1 MSEVKIFWDPK
12 GIELDSLGKKK
23 YLRSTDGDTSYISV
37 SIRMLS
43 IDTPEVHYPGNSKPS
58 KQNENFKKLAEWIN
72 QGKAPITKELGEFLL
87 PKLETGHAGTLHE
100 DQGKKATNEYEN
112 IISKKLMKSNGKK
125 RSVFIKAANE
135 NFDQYGRLLAYMA
148 PSYTKKELQSIP
160 IVDRYTFNLLMIKS
174 GWAASFPIYPSIPKY
189 DDLILLQQSG
199 KEAFENKKGAWENDK
214 MLTGYEFRM
223 CVKLY
228 EITRKIVNKKPVK
241 TNSWITRYCVDMTT
255 REIFPPQDYH
265 KIKPYNR
272 IFLWTKDVS
281 SAVGKM
287 NLLPA

>member
-1 MSEVKIFWDPK
+1 MSEIKIFWDPK

-43 IDTPEVHYPGNSKPS
+43 IDTAEVHYPGNSKPS

-100 DQGKKATNEYEN
+100 EQGKKATKEYEN

-189 DDLILLQQSG
+189 EDLILLQQSG
-199 KEAFENKKGAWENDK
+199 KEAFENKKGAW
-214 MLTGYEFRM
+214 
-223 CVKLY
+223 
-228 EITRKIVNKKPVK
+228 
-241 TNSWITRYCVDMTT
+241 
-255 REIFPPQDYH
+255 
-265 KIKPYNR
+265 
-272 IFLWTKDVS
+272 
-281 SAVGKM
+281 GKR
-287 NLLPA
+287 

>member
-37 SIRMLS
+37 PIRMLS
-43 IDTPEVHYPGNSKPS
+43 IDTAEVHYPGNSKPS

-72 QGKAPITKELGEFLL
+72 QGKAPITEALGEFLL

-112 IISKKLMKSNGKK
+112 IISNKLMKSNGKK
-125 RSVFIKAANE
+125 RSVFIKAADE

-189 DDLILLQQSG
+189 DDLILLQQNG

-214 MLTGYEFRM
+214 TLTGYEFRM
-223 CVKLY
+223 CVRLY
-228 EITRKIVNKKPVK
+228 EVTRKIVNKKPVK

-272 IFLWTKDVS
+272 IFLWAKDVS